1 MESKKKKIEKLI
13 KQYNEPTINNKDE
26 ILDKMIKLNSYISFQ
41 DKLNSIF
48 SIIDKHVI
56 NEYEKTIVDYK
67 CDENN
72 ITEESK
78 NLILR
83 NLRKIVLEEDKAKK
97 EEAEVKRL
105 LPYAIC
111 LASYDYIDKK
121 VVKKQSFFCG

>member
-97 EEAEVKRL
+97 IL
-105 LPYAIC
+105 NSFNSLIIFSIIIS
-111 LASYDYIDKK
+111 LQID
-121 VVKKQSFFCG
+121 SGEIFILIFG

>member
-1 MESKKKKIEKLI
+1 MLLYECS
-13 KQYNEPTINNKDE
+13 Q
-26 ILDKMIKLNSYISFQ
+26 
-41 DKLNSIF
+41 
-48 SIIDKHVI
+48 I

-97 EEAEVKRL
+97 ILNFLDSHDGNKDTILL
-105 LPYAIC
+105 LPYQIN
-111 LASYDYIDKK
+111 
-121 VVKKQSFFCG
+121 